1 MYTRKIAPFKKG
13 VRHGMNREELVRVV
27 LWQFAAI
34 VVTAL
39 GSWIGFGSG
48 AGLSAMFGGLCVAVP
63 NAMFALCLLRSIGSK
78 KPIAPALILLGELL
92 KIFVICVLFALT
104 AKFFTDLVW
113 PAMLA
118 GIIAG
123 VFGQMISI
131 FIKH

>member
-1 MYTRKIAPFKKG
+1 
-13 VRHGMNREELVRVV
+13 
-27 LWQFAAI
+27 
-34 VVTAL
+34 
-39 GSWIGFGSG
+39 
-48 AGLSAMFGGLCVAVP
+48 MFGGLCVAVP

-113 PAMLA
+113 PEML
-118 GIIAG
+118 AG

>member
-1 MYTRKIAPFKKG
+1 
-13 VRHGMNREELVRVV
+13 MNREELVRVV

-63 NAMFALCLLRSIGSK
+63 NAMFALYLLRSLGPNAMFALYLLRSLGSK
-78 KPIAPALILLGELL
+78 KPVAPALILLGELL

>member
-1 MYTRKIAPFKKG
+1 
-13 VRHGMNREELVRVV
+13 MNREELVRVV

-63 NAMFALCLLRSIGSK
+63 NAMFALPLITSYFLINLRSIGSK

>member
-1 MYTRKIAPFKKG
+1 
-13 VRHGMNREELVRVV
+13 MNREELVRVV

-48 AGLSAMFGGLCVAVP
+48 AGLSAMFGG
-63 NAMFALCLLRSIGSK
+63 LCLLRSIGSK

>member
-1 MYTRKIAPFKKG
+1 
-13 VRHGMNREELVRVV
+13 MNREELVRVV

-39 GSWIGFGSG
+39 VSWIGF
-48 AGLSAMFGGLCVAVP
+48 GLSAMFGGLCVAVP
-63 NAMFALCLLRSIGSK
+63 NAMFALYLLRSLGSK
-78 KPIAPALILLGELL
+78 KPVAPALILLGELL

-104 AKFFTDLVW
+104 AKFFTDLNW

>member
-1 MYTRKIAPFKKG
+1 
-13 VRHGMNREELVRVV
+13 MNREELVRVV

-78 KPIAPALILLGELL
+78 KPIAPALLGELL

-118 GIIAG
+118 GIVAG

>member
-1 MYTRKIAPFKKG
+1 MDIPETFSQRT
-13 VRHGMNREELVRVV
+13 V
-27 LWQFAAI
+27 
-34 VVTAL
+34 
-39 GSWIGFGSG
+39 GSG
-48 AGLSAMFGGLCVAVP
+48 S
-63 NAMFALCLLRSIGSK
+63 
-78 KPIAPALILLGELL
+78 LILLGELL

-104 AKFFTDLVW
+104 AKFFTDLNW

>member
-1 MYTRKIAPFKKG
+1 
-13 VRHGMNREELVRVV
+13 MNREELVRVV

-39 GSWIGFGSG
+39 VSWIGFGSG
-48 AGLSAMFGGLCVAVP
+48 TGSSAMFGGLCVAVP
-63 NAMFALCLLRSIGSK
+63 NAMFALYLLRSLGSK
-78 KPIAPALILLGELL
+78 KPVAPALILLGELL

-104 AKFFTDLVW
+104 AKFFTDLNW

>member
-1 MYTRKIAPFKKG
+1 M
-13 VRHGMNREELVRVV
+13 
-27 LWQFAAI
+27 
-34 VVTAL
+34 
-39 GSWIGFGSG
+39 
-48 AGLSAMFGGLCVAVP
+48 
-63 NAMFALCLLRSIGSK
+63 
-78 KPIAPALILLGELL
+78 APALILLGELL

-104 AKFFTDLVW
+104 AKFFTDLNW

>member
-1 MYTRKIAPFKKG
+1 
-13 VRHGMNREELVRVV
+13 MNREELVRVV

-39 GSWIGFGSG
+39 VSWIGFGSG

-63 NAMFALCLLRSIGSK
+63 NALLRSLGSK
-78 KPIAPALILLGELL
+78 KPVAPALILLGELL

-104 AKFFTDLVW
+104 AKFFTDLNW

>member
-1 MYTRKIAPFKKG
+1 
-13 VRHGMNREELVRVV
+13 MNREELVRVV

-92 KIFVICVLFALT
+92 KIFVIMPDSKESKTHCLPTSVLQCPISE
-104 AKFFTDLVW
+104 V
-113 PAMLA
+113 PQH
-118 GIIAG
+118 
-123 VFGQMISI
+123 FGLNLSRIHCI
-131 FIKH
+131 F